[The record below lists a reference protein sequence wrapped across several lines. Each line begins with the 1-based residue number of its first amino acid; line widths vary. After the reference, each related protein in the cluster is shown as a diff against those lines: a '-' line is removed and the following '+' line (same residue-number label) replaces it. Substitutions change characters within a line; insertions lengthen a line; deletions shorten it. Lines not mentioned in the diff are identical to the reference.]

1 MFEMTNTDRNFIFIL
16 FAITQIHLVAQ
27 LYFVK
32 TDVLNEIDKINT
44 SVQLINTDKKYD
56 SIE

>member
-1 MFEMTNTDRNFIFIL
+1 MTNTDRNFIFIL